1 MLPHWTEH
9 DIVVGGI
16 KTHYTRT
23 GAGDK
28 PPLVLLHGF
37 SDNGLC
43 WLPVARDLEAEW
55 DVFLPDARGHG
66 KSERVQAGGT
76 YDHPADIA
84 ALIGALG
91 LVKPVVGGH
100 SMGAATAST
109 LEARFPGLVRA
120 LVLEDPPWRDWAP
133 PPPPEEGQNAQKTPP
148 PNPWWDWLSKLPGT
162 PVEEIIAKGKADNP
176 AWPEIEWQA
185 WAESKLQ
192 LDVNILKAEG
202 TRMPWQEVAKAV
214 KVPALLLTGD
224 TTRGAIVSPETAAE
238 AARLSPFIRVVNI
251 PGVGHNIRRENY
263 PRFMQAVTAFLK
275 EIKAAL

>member
-9 DIVVGGI
+9 EIVVDGI

-23 GAGDK
+23 GAGNK

-43 WLPVARDLEAEW
+43 WLPVARDLEEEW
-55 DVFLPDARGHG
+55 DIFLPDARGHG
-66 KSERVQAGGT
+66 KSERVQAGGS
-76 YDHPADIA
+76 YDHPADTA

-120 LVLEDPPWRDWAP
+120 LILEDPPWREWAP
-133 PPPPEEGQNAQKTPP
+133 PPKQEQAAQKTPP
-148 PNPWWDWLSKLPGT
+148 PNPRWDWLTKLTGR
-162 PVEEIIAKGKADNP
+162 PVEQIIANGKAENP
-176 AWPEIEWQA
+176 GWPEIEWQP

-192 LDVNILKAEG
+192 LDTNILQAEG
-202 TRMPWQEVAKAV
+202 VRMPWQEVAKAIQ
-214 KVPALLLTGD
+214 VPTLLLTGD
-224 TTRGAIVSPETAAE
+224 PSKGAIVSPEIARE
-238 AARLSPFIRVVNI
+238 AAAVSAAIRIVNI
-251 PGVGHNIRRENY
+251 PGVGHSIRRENY
-263 PRFMQAVTAFLK
+263 SLFLQAVKAFLDEVK
-275 EIKAAL
+275 GK